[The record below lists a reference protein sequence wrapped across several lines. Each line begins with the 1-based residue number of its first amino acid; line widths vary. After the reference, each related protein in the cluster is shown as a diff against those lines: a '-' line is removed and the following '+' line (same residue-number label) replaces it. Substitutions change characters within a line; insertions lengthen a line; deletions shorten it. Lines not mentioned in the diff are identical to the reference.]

1 MSPELFIKYVE
12 LNKSELSS
20 KRVESYF
27 KKMCNNF
34 IPSLNQKVDIK
45 KYSNKLV
52 YNADCFFV
60 QNEGKDI
67 GFLAIYTNNYPEK
80 VAFISSISIVPEYQG
95 MGISQKLID
104 FSIEHARKREM
115 KYIKLEVNENNIKAI
130 KFYKRNKFNIVLTNN
145 NNNFLMSRNI

>member
-1 MSPELFIKYVE
+1 MPPELFIEYVE

-34 IPSLNQKVDIK
+34 IPPLNQKVDIK
-45 KYSNKLV
+45 KYSYKLV
-52 YNADCFFV
+52 YNADCFFI
-60 QNEGKDI
+60 QNDGKDI
-67 GFLAIYTNNYPEK
+67 GFLAIYTNNYSEK
-80 VAFISSISIVPEYQG
+80 IAFISSISIVPEYQD

-104 FSIEHARKREM
+104 FSTEHARKREM

-130 KFYKRNKFNIVLTNN
+130 KFYKRNRFNIVLTN

>member
-1 MSPELFIKYVE
+1 MPTELFLKYVE

-27 KKMCNNF
+27 NKMCNNF
-34 IPSLNQKVDIK
+34 IPSLSQIVDIN

-52 YNADCFFV
+52 YNADCFFI
-60 QNEGKDI
+60 QNDGKDI
-67 GFLAIYTNNYPEK
+67 GFLAIYTNNYFEK
-80 VAFISSISIVPEYQG
+80 IAFISSISIVPEYQG
-95 MGISQKLID
+95 MGISQKLIG

-130 KFYKRNKFNIVLTNN
+130 KLYKKNKFNIVLID